1 MDVVLRSALAALHQ
15 GEPLAALQRTALRD
29 DPQALVLRG
38 IAFARLGELERAD
51 VLLQRAVPRL
61 DAPRAFHA
69 CARAA
74 LAEVALARRDLQR
87 AGAALL
93 AAERALSADGNRGDA
108 AHVRVLRARH
118 QLLLGDVDGAAA
130 TLATLLRMRPGLPTQ
145 ALAAALAGEIAL
157 RRRRPH
163 DARAAFA
170 AARAVAQ
177 RSGLGALAAEI
188 DTAAA
193 SLELPVARHLGAH
206 GARPLT
212 LDQLTTLDDDDD
224 DDALVL
230 DGCRRIVRCGAQ
242 TVSLQR
248 RPVLWTLLQELAT
261 AVPCDVSRDALVA
274 TAFGARRADASHRAR
289 LRVELARLR
298 VLLRPFATLRATA
311 AGFVLLPRA
320 TTVHVLVPP
329 LDTKAAALLAL
340 LADGATWTTHS
351 LAEASSQSQRTV
363 QRALAEL
370 RADGQVEPHG
380 RGRQQR
386 WRIAPLLGFATCML
400 LPSGDDP
407 A

>member
-29 DPQALVLRG
+29 DPTALVLRG

-51 VLLQRAVPRL
+51 VLLQRAVPRI
-61 DAPRAFHA
+61 DAPRAFRA

-74 LAEVALARRDLQR
+74 LAEVALARRDLRR
-87 AGAALL
+87 AGSSLL
-93 AAERALSADGNRGDA
+93 AAERALAADAPGGDA
-108 AHVRVLRARH
+108 AHVRLLRARH
-118 QLLLGDVDGAAA
+118 QLLLGDVGGAAEM
-130 TLATLLRMRPGLPTQ
+130 LATLVRMRPGLPTQ

-177 RSGLGALAAEI
+177 RSRLPALAAEV
-188 DTAAA
+188 DTATA
-193 SLELPVARHLGAH
+193 SLELPVARQLDAQ

-212 LDQLTTLDDDDD
+212 LEQLEALDDDGS
-224 DDALVL
+224 LVL
-230 DGCRRIVRCGAQ
+230 DGCRRIVRWGVR

-289 LRVELARLR
+289 LRVEVARLR
-298 VLLRPFATLRATA
+298 RLLRPFATLRATA

-320 TTVHVLVPP
+320 TSVRVLVPP
-329 LDTKAAALLAL
+329 IDTKAAALLAL

-351 LAEASSQSQRTV
+351 LAEASGQSQRTV

-380 RGRQQR
+380 RGRRQR

-400 LPSGDDP
+400 LPAGDDP